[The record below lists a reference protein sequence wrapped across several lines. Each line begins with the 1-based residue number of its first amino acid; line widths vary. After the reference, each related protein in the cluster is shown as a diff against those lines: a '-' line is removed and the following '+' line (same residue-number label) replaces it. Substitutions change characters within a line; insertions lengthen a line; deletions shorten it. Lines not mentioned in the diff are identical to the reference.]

1 MATGTGLDSQI
12 GIAAET
18 TVGTGVTVT
27 RFFEFAKGGLKYT
40 PGFVEPATLTA
51 GQKFQRSSRVTRSRI
66 TVSGDLELPWASRE
80 MGLLVKHMLGSTG
93 TAVQIGATTAY
104 RQIHTPVGK
113 LGLGLTIQ
121 QGRPEPSSGTVQPF
135 TWRGCKITEWEFSL
149 SDNDVAQLKVSIDGM
164 DETLA
169 TALATASYP
178 TANLFSGFGSGAVT
192 LKLGGTPSTGS
203 GLLSVSGGV
212 AVATVVNSISVKG
225 TTPMATER
233 YGLGN
238 AGVKSE
244 PLENDIP
251 TITGTLKAE
260 FSKAELYDVFKA
272 GTAVALELVL
282 TGSAIGV
289 SGEDDTLSII
299 CPDVIFKE
307 APPMVDGPGI
317 VAMDITWQAY
327 YDGTNAVIQV
337 MLISADTAI

>member
-27 RFFEFAKGGLKYT
+27 RFLEYAKGGLKYT
-40 PGFVEPATLTA
+40 PGFVEPATLVA
-51 GQKFQRSSRVTRSRI
+51 GQKFQRSSRVTKSRI
-66 TVSGDLELPWASRE
+66 TVSGDLELPWASRG
-80 MGLLVKHMLGSTG
+80 MGLLVKHMVGSTG

-104 RQIHTPVGK
+104 RQIHIPVGK
-113 LGLGLTIQ
+113 LGLALTIQ
-121 QGRPEPSSGTVQPF
+121 QGRPEPSTGTVRPF

-169 TALATASYP
+169 TALASASY
-178 TANLFSGFGSGAVT
+178 TATNLFGFQLAT
-192 LKLGGTPSTGS
+192 LKLGGTASTSS
-203 GLLSVSGGV
+203 GLMSVAGGT
-212 AVATVVNSISVKG
+212 AVATVVNSVSVKG
-225 TTPMATER
+225 TTPLATER
-233 YGLGN
+233 YGIGN

-251 TITGTLKAE
+251 TITGSLKAE
-260 FSKAELYDVFKA
+260 FNKTELYDVFKA
-272 GTAVALELVL
+272 GTAVAVELVL

-289 SGEDDTLSII
+289 SGEVDTLSII
-299 CPDVIFKE
+299 CPSVIFKE

-317 VAMDITWQAY
+317 VAMDVSWQAY
-327 YDGTNAVIQV
+327 YDGTNAVVQV